1 MNAFFKNLSSLL
13 ASLGLAGHEFERSY
27 QAHEVELFLLHI
39 NAELDLNIN
48 TPQAMDMLNKLKTE
62 QKGSITLNAQFC
74 DCRHTVTLRST
85 RLEEGYTLRIESS
98 SMPLNDV
105 INAELKDFSPAAVL
119 DHIEFARAA

>member
-1 MNAFFKNLSSLL
+1 MNTFFKNLSSLL
-13 ASLGLAGHEFERSY
+13 ASLGLTGQNFECSY

-48 TPQAMDMLNKLKTE
+48 APQAMEMLNKLKPE
-62 QKGSITLNAQFC
+62 QKGSVTLNAQFC

-85 RLEEGYTLRIESS
+85 RVEDGYTLRIESS

-105 INAELKDFSPAAVL
+105 INAELKDFSPASVL
-119 DHIEFARAA
+119 DNMEFARAA